1 MLAFRNED
9 VISRY
14 DVKIQDSDK
23 AKAIINEI
31 LRQEKREI
39 TDVPG
44 MIWTNYG
51 KFDRSSVRLT
61 EYGVEEERQS
71 PDNILCEYSRGSIV
85 TDEFIYPA
93 PYTLALAAQSFVFGI
108 FDYSRRLN
116 RSNRAESLIKVLH
129 GTALDDVSLLLSCF
143 NNNPEALD
151 TYLRNYH
158 PDLLYLR
165 RYLECV
171 YLKKTEERPLSYAIK
186 QDIEIS
192 SMNSEVVRKLSLPVD
207 FRD

>member
-9 VISRY
+9 VISKY

-23 AKAIINEI
+23 AKGIINEI
-31 LRQEKREI
+31 LKQEKREK

-61 EYGVEEERQS
+61 EYGFEEERQS
-71 PDNILCEYSRGSIV
+71 PDSTLCEYSRGSIV

-93 PYTLALAAQSFVFGI
+93 PYTLALAAQSFNFGI
-108 FDYSRRLN
+108 FNYSERL
-116 RSNRAESLIKVLH
+116 RKSNKVESLINVLH
-129 GTALDDVSLLLSCF
+129 GTVLDDVSLLLSCF
-143 NNNPEALD
+143 DNNPEALD
-151 TYLRNYH
+151 IYLRNYH
-158 PDLLYLR
+158 PDILYLR

-171 YLKKTEERPLSYAIK
+171 YFRKTEERPIGYSIK
-186 QDIEIS
+186 PDIKNA
-192 SMNSEVVRKLSLPVD
+192 SMNSEVVRKLRLPMEC
-207 FRD
+207 RD